1 VKLSRRGFCG
11 ALPLALAGIAGL
23 APAAPK
29 ERVIKIEARRFAYT
43 PDVITLKRGEA
54 VLLEIT
60 AIDFAH
66 GFSVPDLKQRAD
78 LVPGRPVR
86 LRLQPE
92 SAGRFTFLCDNFCGG
107 GHEEMN
113 GTLVVLA

>member
-1 VKLSRRGFCG
+1 VKLTRRGFCA
-11 ALPLALAGIAGL
+11 ALPLALAGMAL
-23 APAAPK
+23 AAPK

-43 PDVITLKRGEA
+43 PSTITVKRGEA
-54 VLLEIT
+54 VVLEVT
-60 AIDFAH
+60 ALDFPH
-66 GFSVPDLKQRAD
+66 GFSVPELKIRAD

-86 LRLQPE
+86 VPLRPDR
-92 SAGRFTFLCDNFCGG
+92 AGRFTFLCNNFCGG